1 MRKSIA
7 YGMMAT
13 YGLLLAASPAGAIT
27 PTGFM
32 PGVENTVANA
42 YNSVVGV
49 WIPAISFAAL
59 FGLVLNCFFAWVRIA
74 IKVVGLLFGI
84 FGLGA
89 GLPWLASI
97 SGGTIATS
105 FVLHLH

>member
-1 MRKSIA
+1 MKNALILA
-7 YGMMAT
+7 
-13 YGLLLAASPAGAIT
+13 GLSSLMLTLVPDAWAIQT
-27 PTGFM
+27 TGFM

-49 WIPAISFAAL
+49 WIPALSFAAL
-59 FGLVLNCFFAWVRIA
+59 VGLCLNCYFGFVRIA
-74 IKVVGLLFGI
+74 GKALGLLFGV

-89 GLPWLASI
+89 GLPWLAQL

-105 FVLHLH
+105 LLLP

>member
-1 MRKSIA
+1 MRRILFC
-7 YGMMAT
+7 AT
-13 YGLLLAASPAGAIT
+13 VILLSMVYSSYAIT

-42 YNSVVGV
+42 FNSTTQV
-49 WIPAISFAAL
+49 WIPALSFAAL
-59 FGLVLNCFFAWVRIA
+59 FGLVLNCFFGFVRIA
-74 IKVVGLLFGI
+74 ARVVGLLFGV

-89 GLPWLASI
+89 GLPWLAQI

>member
-1 MRKSIA
+1 MKKA
-7 YGMMAT
+7 LVLF
-13 YGLLLAASPAGAIT
+13 GLYSLALSVSQAHAIQ

-32 PGVENTVANA
+32 PGVEAAVGAA

-59 FGLVLNCFFAWVRIA
+59 FGLVLNLFFGFVRIA
-74 IKVVGLLFGI
+74 TKVVGLLLGI

-89 GLPWLASI
+89 GLPWLAQI

-105 FVLHLH
+105 FILR

>member
-1 MRKSIA
+1 
-7 YGMMAT
+7 MMKKAA
-13 YGLLLAASPAGAIT
+13 LLLAAYSLTVTLAPQAWAIQA
-27 PTGFM
+27 TGFM

-49 WIPAISFAAL
+49 WIPALSFAAL
-59 FGLVLNCFFAWVRIA
+59 VGLCLNCYFGFIRIA
-74 IKVVGLLFGI
+74 TRAVGLLFGI

-89 GLPWLASI
+89 GLPWLAQL

-105 FVLHLH
+105 FTL

>member
-1 MRKSIA
+1 MKKA
-7 YGMMAT
+7 
-13 YGLLLAASPAGAIT
+13 LLLFGCYSLLMVVGPNAWAIQA
-27 PTGFM
+27 TGFM

-42 YNSVVGV
+42 YNSAVGV

-59 FGLVLNCFFAWVRIA
+59 FALCLNCYFGFIRIA
-74 IKVVGLLFGI
+74 SRVVGLLFGI

-89 GLPWLASI
+89 GLPWLAQI

-105 FVLHLH
+105 FTL

>member
-1 MRKSIA
+1 MKKA
-7 YGMMAT
+7 A
-13 YGLLLAASPAGAIT
+13 LLLAAYSLTLTIAPHVWAIQA
-27 PTGFM
+27 TGFM

-49 WIPAISFAAL
+49 WIPALSFAAL
-59 FGLVLNCFFAWVRIA
+59 VGLCLNCYFGFIRIA
-74 IKVVGLLFGI
+74 TRAVGLLFGI

-89 GLPWLASI
+89 GLPWLAQL

-105 FVLHLH
+105 FTL